1 MHSARRRERQAEAR
15 RQALTFARLYNALR
29 VAEQPRWERYL
40 ARRVSNNGWDG
51 ETLLQELRH
60 LPRSMPQGHR
70 WFLLKIHLKAPMT
83 LARIAKARADVE
95 AEPCHLCGGQTDA
108 VEHVTTCELV
118 CGAYDI
124 VSRSARL
131 PANPGGMRTLM
142 LQERMDGGT
151 LAGIVAFYA
160 AIWTTRRTCRKLGRT
175 ISVGELA
182 DIVGDCM
189 QCPWLV
195 HCMNTTTQKERR
207 TARLKPPPAPKDT
220 CAVYRSDGASRQNGW
235 GNMSV
240 AGAGAAYWA
249 PGSRGLG
256 APLEKARRYLGR
268 GASNNIAEYS
278 GLLECMKRAARKG
291 DEEVVFE
298 VDSMLLARQIGHEWA
313 CRSPTLVPYYTECLE
328 MGEILEAAGISWT
341 IRHIYREYNQAADT
355 LSNEAIDLPGQW
367 WATVGW

>member
-1 MHSARRRERQAEAR
+1 M
-15 RQALTFARLYNALR
+15 
-29 VAEQPRWERYL
+29 

-51 ETLLQELRH
+51 EILLQELRH

-124 VSRSARL
+124 VSRPARL

-175 ISVGELA
+175 ISVGGAGRYSSRLHAVPLA
-182 DIVGDCM
+182 STLHEHHDTEGKADS
-189 QCPWLV
+189 
-195 HCMNTTTQKERR
+195 
-207 TARLKPPPAPKDT
+207 APKT
-220 CAVYRSDGASRQNGW
+220 ATGAKGYLRSIP
-235 GNMSV
+235 V
-240 AGAGAAYWA
+240 
-249 PGSRGLG
+249 
-256 APLEKARRYLGR
+256 
-268 GASNNIAEYS
+268 
-278 GLLECMKRAARKG
+278 
-291 DEEVVFE
+291 
-298 VDSMLLARQIGHEWA
+298 
-313 CRSPTLVPYYTECLE
+313 
-328 MGEILEAAGISWT
+328 
-341 IRHIYREYNQAADT
+341 
-355 LSNEAIDLPGQW
+355 
-367 WATVGW
+367 

>member
-1 MHSARRRERQAEAR
+1 M
-15 RQALTFARLYNALR
+15 
-29 VAEQPRWERYL
+29 AEQPRWERYL

-124 VSRSARL
+124 VSRPARL

-182 DIVGDCM
+182 DIVRDCM
-189 QCPWLV
+189 KCPWLV

-207 TARLKPPPAPKDT
+207 TARLKPPPAPEGT
-220 CAVYRSDGASRQNGW
+220 CAVYRSDGASRQNG
-235 GNMSV
+235 
-240 AGAGAAYWA
+240 
-249 PGSRGLG
+249 
-256 APLEKARRYLGR
+256 
-268 GASNNIAEYS
+268 
-278 GLLECMKRAARKG
+278 
-291 DEEVVFE
+291 
-298 VDSMLLARQIGHEWA
+298 
-313 CRSPTLVPYYTECLE
+313 
-328 MGEILEAAGISWT
+328 
-341 IRHIYREYNQAADT
+341 
-355 LSNEAIDLPGQW
+355 
-367 WATVGW
+367 